1 MYTKVYKISAIVVLY
16 NPRLFDLEVNLK
28 ALIDQV
34 DHLIII
40 DNSEHT
46 NYSFIKNILLLNQSK
61 VYYHFNNSNLG
72 IAAAQNIG
80 INISNNFNSDFVL
93 LMDQDSKPN
102 NDMVSI
108 LLRDILL
115 LKKTNINIA
124 AIGPLAINS
133 QNQLPYK
140 PRIRTYRY
148 FKNIPGLLNI
158 NELISSGMF
167 IDFKV
172 LSHVGYL
179 DENLFIDGVDH
190 EWCWRAKRSG
200 YFLGLTENTS
210 LLHSLGEGDK
220 FIFGIRVAISS
231 PFRIYYQYRN
241 FIYLFKK
248 KHVPIY
254 WKFINFIK
262 YTIKYIYYPV
272 FVSRKYFLRINS
284 GIFDGFKL

>member
-1 MYTKVYKISAIVVLY
+1 MFTISAIIVLY
-16 NPRLFDLEVNLK
+16 NPNLFDLDINLNE
-28 ALIDQV
+28 LIDQV
-34 DHLIII
+34 DHLILI
-40 DNSEHT
+40 DNSEIS
-46 NYSFIKNILLLNQSK
+46 NFEFIHKILSSK
-61 VYYHFNNSNLG
+61 KDKLYYHFNNSNHG
-72 IAAAQNIG
+72 IATAQNIG
-80 INISNNFNSDFVL
+80 INKSIEFQTDYIL
-93 LMDQDSKPN
+93 LMDQDSKPS

-108 LLRDILL
+108 LLRDILV
-115 LKKTNINIA
+115 LKKSNINIA
-124 AIGPLAINS
+124 AIGPIAINS

-140 PRIRTYRY
+140 PRLRRYRY
-148 FKNIPGLLNI
+148 FKNFPGLLNT

-172 LSHVGYL
+172 LRHVGYL

-254 WKFINFIK
+254 WKLINFIK

>member
-1 MYTKVYKISAIVVLY
+1 MFTISAIIVLY
-16 NPRLFDLEVNLK
+16 NPKLSDLDINLNK
-28 ALIDQV
+28 LIDQV
-34 DHLIII
+34 DHLILI
-40 DNSEHT
+40 DNSEIS
-46 NYSFIKNILLLNQSK
+46 NYEFVHKILSSK
-61 VYYHFNNSNLG
+61 KDKLYYHFNNSNLG
-72 IAAAQNIG
+72 IATAQNIG
-80 INISNNFNSDFVL
+80 IKKSIEFQTDYIL
-93 LMDQDSKPN
+93 LMDQDSKPS

-108 LLRDILL
+108 LLRDILF
-115 LKKTNINIA
+115 LKKSKINIA
-124 AIGPLAINS
+124 AIGPIAINS

-140 PRIRTYRY
+140 PRIRRY
-148 FKNIPGLLNI
+148 KNFKNIPGLINI

-167 IDFKV
+167 IDLKV
-172 LSHVGYL
+172 LKHVGYL

-262 YTIKYIYYPV
+262 YTIKYIYYPF

-284 GIFDGFKL
+284 GIYDGFKL